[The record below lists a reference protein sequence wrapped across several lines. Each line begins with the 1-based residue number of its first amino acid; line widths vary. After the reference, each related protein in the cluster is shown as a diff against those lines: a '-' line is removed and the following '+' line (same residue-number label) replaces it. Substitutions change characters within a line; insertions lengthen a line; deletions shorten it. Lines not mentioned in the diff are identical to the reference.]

1 MSALVLYD
9 KDRKKTE
16 VQILDM
22 VVYNS
27 RNKGFHIVRK
37 ENKKEYKLF
46 FKSFPVEKNSRET
59 NIYYI
64 PRSIFELIPEIISM
78 GNDELTFITKIHP
91 TYGQGY
97 EFL

>member
-16 VQILDM
+16 VQSLDM

-27 RNKGFHIVRK
+27 QNKGFHIIRK

-78 GNDELTFITKIHP
+78 GNQSLGFRIIAHLK
-91 TYGQGY
+91 YGQGY